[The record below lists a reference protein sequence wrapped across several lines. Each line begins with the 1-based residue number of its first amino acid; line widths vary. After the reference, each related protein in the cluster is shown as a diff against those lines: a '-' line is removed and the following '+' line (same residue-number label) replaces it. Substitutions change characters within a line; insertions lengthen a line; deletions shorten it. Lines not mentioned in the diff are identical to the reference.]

1 MLLHVWTGDEL
12 RPLKDTIADIARRH
26 TSEIKFNHTFDKAFF
41 TVTGSNAIQQKLALD
56 ELAILLNDAMP
67 HKLNLPRV
75 PFPDARPN
83 ARPNV
88 VDPNLNH
95 PSELLI
101 DFSEDASDLPTPTQ
115 QPSQGTPPVF
125 TETFVIDSHV
135 HDPYKMFY
143 PTKRQKNDLPEIIA
157 SSRNCTAVISNDSRE
172 ITIQGESMID
182 VGRCISDLHNMQ
194 SYFLRSQH
202 RLEKVSLVYGSTRDP
217 FRIILVPL
225 PRHRYCST
233 HIEYFPSDMPHFVD
247 PSKHLL
253 AVKASYDSAAGDWLP
268 DAGALTPLN
277 LPPNGRSNSRQGRSP
292 QSASG
297 QGSPDDRSW
306 GPAPTGGVTEWY
318 DQDSDAFG
326 FGFGF
331 AHDLPSVERRPLA
344 TQPSSSTSGMAGRGH
359 WPTPSPRTPQPSQTP
374 PSPLPSNL
382 ALSTG
387 SWPTPGGAK
396 SPQATSSSSSRWG
409 QGSSSRPDSRSSGPS
424 SFASKAQTLQGGG
437 IVRTMERTQWVAP
450 TYARDENDFP
460 SLGPGPGP
468 GPSTKALNKPGM
480 PQPMRKPG
488 ASWASPP
495 VSAPSPNA
503 TESLVFDDQAF
514 EFLEKRSS
522 SPKVNNSTDI
532 ANPRPPG
539 QNRDVRTLRVLPSL
553 QSDASQDA
561 NSFINSMRSYNMRR
575 LTQAVWTGLEEL
587 RGHRKEVRLFAR
599 LGKVLYKGPL
609 SVCGQHWDHEQLENT
624 VIRNLDV
631 MPLFSP
637 IVTTS
642 SSAIE
647 SMFGFLGQPAVESA
661 EFHVICDTR
670 TNPQSKYVR
679 TLITVPPTVAIL
691 DRVVTPWDT
700 YAEVSWNSMDKN
712 TDFEILLQAREGVI
726 HDVRSALGRTDVKPF
741 SAFRKSLSIGTHN
754 KHISCRE
761 IPNYLEIRS
770 INYKE
775 TRKYTFDENEDFTVL
790 VHNVQELELTRIKE
804 TDTVTGRTYGTGKAW
819 YEIEVYSDNLNR
831 HFSSNLTLTEGL
843 TADWEAKDIL
853 GSNPANSDELSKMIK
868 NTMLVVDQCQARFK
882 D

>member
-1 MLLHVWTGDEL
+1 MLC
-12 RPLKDTIADIARRH
+12 
-26 TSEIKFNHTFDKAFF
+26 
-41 TVTGSNAIQQKLALD
+41 SNAIQQKLALD

-247 PSKHLL
+247 PSKHLV
-253 AVKASYDSAAGDWLP
+253 AVKASYDSVAGDWLP

-331 AHDLPSVERRPLA
+331 AHDLPSVERRPSA
-344 TQPSSSTSGMAGRGH
+344 TQPSSSTSGMASRGH

-437 IVRTMERTQWVAP
+437 IVRTMERT
-450 TYARDENDFP
+450 
-460 SLGPGPGP
+460 
-468 GPSTKALNKPGM
+468 
-480 PQPMRKPG
+480 
-488 ASWASPP
+488 
-495 VSAPSPNA
+495 
-503 TESLVFDDQAF
+503 
-514 EFLEKRSS
+514 
-522 SPKVNNSTDI
+522 
-532 ANPRPPG
+532 
-539 QNRDVRTLRVLPSL
+539 
-553 QSDASQDA
+553 
-561 NSFINSMRSYNMRR
+561 
-575 LTQAVWTGLEEL
+575 
-587 RGHRKEVRLFAR
+587 H
-599 LGKVLYKGPL
+599 
-609 SVCGQHWDHEQLENT
+609 
-624 VIRNLDV
+624 
-631 MPLFSP
+631 
-637 IVTTS
+637 VTTS